1 MSEKSPLF
9 MDAETFVLSFTTLD
23 LAARSYHFACYNR
36 NYYSSMST
44 SGDRPEQ
51 TRVETYEYE

>member
-1 MSEKSPLF
+1 